1 MLFPLAGAGVFVT
14 TVVAGTI
21 AIIQPFDA
29 MQRPFLRDIIF
40 FLAATFW
47 AFQILWKKEITKY
60 ESIGKLLG
68 NFIVPRLFEE
78 KRRDTVFGIPW
89 VVVCGSEFLVGIL
102 SP

>member
-1 MLFPLAGAGVFVT
+1 MLVGAGVFVT

-60 ESIGKLLG
+60 EAIGE
-68 NFIVPRLFEE
+68 IVM
-78 KRRDTVFGIPW
+78 T
-89 VVVCGSEFLVGIL
+89 CQ
-102 SP
+102 